1 MDCTKTEAWKRYP
14 ASSLRGYHQG
24 DQSKT
29 RKVSGA
35 ASKPRGWDHR
45 RLSTPRSPFD
55 QQQLTTG
62 KATVSARTQDP
73 HRAEVEAA
81 GLDGAVRNQRG
92 CHVAIGV
99 ALSARASR
107 LG

>member
-1 MDCTKTEAWKRYP
+1 
-14 ASSLRGYHQG
+14 
-24 DQSKT
+24 
-29 RKVSGA
+29 
-35 ASKPRGWDHR
+35 
-45 RLSTPRSPFD
+45 
-55 QQQLTTG
+55 
-62 KATVSARTQDP
+62 VSARTQDP